1 MPNLKAFDL
10 TKGSLPLVVALGL
23 IMTVATL
30 SIQVGRTIA
39 HYEQSQSEMIALAK
53 EVAALQQVI
62 LTLRP
67 EDRWQRSDQVL
78 FCWEAERI
86 NSNWRCPA
94 ITPAS
99 QIGDVPRELR
109 R

>member
-1 MPNLKAFDL
+1 MPQVKAFDL

-39 HYEQSQSEMIALAK
+39 HYEQSQSDVIALAR
-53 EVAALQQVI
+53 EVAALKQAV
-62 LTLRP
+62 TAMRP
-67 EDRWQRSDQVL
+67 EERWQRSDQVL

-86 NSNWRCPA
+86 NAAWRCPA
-94 ITPAS
+94 IKPVS
-99 QIGDVPRELR
+99 LIGDVPVELR